1 MTFPSSALV
10 SPSVHPVTT
19 EPRKLAIVRSVRRLL
34 LVLALGACG
43 HSDGASPG
51 GAGDD
56 ASSPADDAA
65 SDGAATDEGATTR
78 VRVMAANL
86 TSGNNQSYAT
96 PGIDIFQ
103 GLLPDIVLI
112 QEFNYAT
119 GTLRSLVDTAF
130 GMEFSYYVEPRTGG
144 IPNGVVSRFP
154 IAESGVWTD
163 ASTPDRA
170 FVYARIDVPGPI
182 DLWAVSVH
190 LLTTGATERA
200 TEATQLIGYI
210 QGQVPAGDYLVVGG
224 DFNTDTTG
232 EQALGTLSAV
242 VVTAPPYPAD
252 QSGNSDSSINRNHPH
267 DWVLAG
273 PGLDARK
280 EPVVIG
286 SGTFAT
292 GLVFDSRV
300 FTPLVDVPPVVATD
314 SGATGMQH
322 MPVVRDFAL

>member
-1 MTFPSSALV
+1 MVAP
-10 SPSVHPVTT
+10 
-19 EPRKLAIVRSVRRLL
+19 VRRLL

-43 HSDGASPG
+43 HSDATSPG
-51 GAGDD
+51 GTGDD
-56 ASSPADDAA
+56 ASSPTVDASGEVETA
-65 SDGAATDEGATTR
+65 DEGAPTR
-78 VRVMAANL
+78 LRVMAANL

-103 GLLPDIVLI
+103 GLVPDIVLI
-112 QEFNYAT
+112 QEFNYSS

-130 GMEFSYYVEPRTGG
+130 GTEFSYYVEPRTGG

-154 IAESGVWTD
+154 IAESGVWSD
-163 ASTPDRA
+163 ANTPDRA
-170 FVYARIDVPGPI
+170 FVYARIDVPGPT

-190 LLTTGATERA
+190 LLTTGATQRA
-200 TEATQLIGYI
+200 TEATQLLGFI
-210 QGQVPAGDYLVVGG
+210 QGQVPPGDYLVVGG
-224 DFNTDTTG
+224 DFNTDTTS
-232 EQALGTLSAV
+232 EQALATLSAV

-252 QSGNSDSSINRNHPH
+252 QSGNTDSSINRNHPH
-267 DWVLAG
+267 DWVLAS
-273 PGLDARK
+273 PGLGAHE

-286 SGTFAT
+286 GETFPA

-300 FTPLVDVPPVVATD
+300 FTPLSDVPPVVATD

>member
-1 MTFPSSALV
+1 MRTYA
-10 SPSVHPVTT
+10 T
-19 EPRKLAIVRSVRRLL
+19 
-34 LVLALGACG
+34 VLALAACG
-43 HSDGASPG
+43 HTGAAAPG

-56 ASSPADDAA
+56 ASSPIVDAA
-65 SDGAATDEGATTR
+65 TEAASETATADEGAPAR

-96 PGIDIFQ
+96 PGIDVFQ
-103 GLLPDIVLI
+103 GLGPDIVLI
-112 QEFNYAT
+112 QEFNYAS

-130 GMEFSYYVEPRTGG
+130 GTEFSYYVEPRTGG

-154 IAESGVWTD
+154 IAESGVWSD

-200 TEATQLIGYI
+200 TEATQLLGYI
-210 QGQVPAGDYLVVGG
+210 QGQVPPGDYLVIGG
-224 DFNTDTTG
+224 DFNTDTTS
-232 EQALGTLSAV
+232 EQALATLSAL

-252 QSGNSDSSINRNHPH
+252 QSGNTDSSINRDHPH
-267 DWVLAG
+267 DWVLAS
-273 PGLDARK
+273 PGLGAHA
-280 EPVVIG
+280 EAVVIG
-286 SGTFAT
+286 GETFPA

-300 FTPLVDVPPVVATD
+300 FTPLSDVPPVVATD

>member
-1 MTFPSSALV
+1 MVAP
-10 SPSVHPVTT
+10 
-19 EPRKLAIVRSVRRLL
+19 VRRLL

-43 HSDGASPG
+43 HSDAASPG

-56 ASSPADDAA
+56 ASSPLVDAA
-65 SDGAATDEGATTR
+65 SEAASETATADEGAPTR

-86 TSGNNQSYAT
+86 TSGNDQSYAT

-103 GLLPDIVLI
+103 GLVPDIVLI
-112 QEFNYAT
+112 QEFNYAS

-130 GMEFSYYVEPRTGG
+130 GANFSYYVEPRTGG

-154 IAESGVWTD
+154 IAESGVWSD

-200 TEATQLIGYI
+200 TEATQLLGYI
-210 QGQVPAGDYLVVGG
+210 QGQVPPGDYLVIGG
-224 DFNTDTTG
+224 DFNTDTMS
-232 EQALGTLSAV
+232 EQALATLSAV
-242 VVTAPPYPAD
+242 VVTAAPYPAD
-252 QSGNSDSSINRNHPH
+252 QSGNTDSSINRNHPH
-267 DWVLAG
+267 DWVLASL
-273 PGLDARK
+273 GLGAHE

-286 SGTFAT
+286 GETFPA

-300 FTPLVDVPPVVATD
+300 FTPLSDVPPVVATD

>member
-1 MTFPSSALV
+1 V
-10 SPSVHPVTT
+10 
-19 EPRKLAIVRSVRRLL
+19 KRLL
-34 LVLALGACG
+34 LVLAIGACG
-43 HSDGASPG
+43 HASTGSTP
-51 GAGDD
+51 
-56 ASSPADDAA
+56 STPDDAA
-65 SDGAATDEGATTR
+65 IVDSGSSQEAPASDGGGTTR

-86 TSGNNQSYAT
+86 TSGNDQSYDT

-103 GLLPDIVLI
+103 GLLPDVVLI
-112 QEFNYAT
+112 QEFNYAS

-130 GMEFSYYVEPRTGG
+130 GTEFSFYVEPQTGG

-154 IAESGVWTD
+154 ITESGVWTD
-163 ASTPDRA
+163 ANTPDRA

-200 TEATQLIGYI
+200 TEATQLLGYV
-210 QGQVPAGDYLVVGG
+210 QSQVPAGDYLVVGG
-224 DFNTDTTG
+224 DFNTDTTD
-232 EQALGTLSAV
+232 EQALATLSAV
-242 VVTAPPYPAD
+242 VVTAPPCPAD
-252 QSGNSDSSINRNHPH
+252 QSGNTDSSINRDHPH

-273 PGLDARK
+273 PSLDARK

-286 SGTFAT
+286 GGTFAN

-300 FTPLVDVPPVVATD
+300 FTPLSDVPPVVSTD

-322 MPVVRDFAL
+322 MPVVRDFGLGD